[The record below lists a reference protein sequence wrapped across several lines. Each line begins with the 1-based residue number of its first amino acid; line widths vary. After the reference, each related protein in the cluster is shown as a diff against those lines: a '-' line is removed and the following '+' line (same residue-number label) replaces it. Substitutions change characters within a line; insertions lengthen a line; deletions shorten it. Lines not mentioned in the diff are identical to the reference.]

1 MADLYLNSRQVAFA
15 SALLVLGL
23 LAGCTTVNPPPHDT
37 RADARNVPLALP
49 TSLTAA
55 NEPSSPASS
64 DCASIPSMSDAAAAV
79 SLGLNEQ
86 MLNAIKE
93 VRPIDNATVCA
104 MSWAERNAA
113 MLDYRN
119 KYRNRNKAR
128 DRAPARE
135 YILGWDADDL
145 GRLPTSTQILKAES
159 TRRSILD
166 QQTGAFSAGTAGG
179 KAAGIST
186 SQWSFLGPGNVGGR
200 IRAIVFDPRNP
211 SRFFIGAASG
221 GIWLTINAGQSY
233 TAIADFMGN
242 LAIGALTIDPS
253 NPNVMYAGTGE
264 SSTGLAGIGVF
275 KSTDGGLTWNF
286 LNSTTTDTTI
296 NPSGADWGTVN
307 RIAVHPTNS
316 NIVLAGTGYT
326 TGALLRS
333 TNGGQTWTKV
343 RSESA
348 ADIQFD
354 RLNPDRVLAAGMA
367 GYTYL
372 STDAGATW
380 TNSPKLF
387 SNALRGRST
396 TARIE
401 LAWAQSQADRV
412 YASVDNSDL
421 TTGARGEIYRSD
433 DGGTTW
439 ALMSSPKHLSQ
450 QGDYD
455 NTIWVDPFDANL
467 VVTGGLDLYRSTNGG
482 TTFDRISTWQAAG
495 PGLPQPHA
503 DHHVVVSPPNYG
515 PANRTVYFGN
525 DGGIYRSTNIDTAG
539 ANGTSTWQN
548 LNNDLGI
555 TQFYG
560 GAGLAAAGG
569 KIIGGTQDNG
579 TLLRAGGSTST
590 NWSRIFG
597 GDGFFVAV
605 DPVSD
610 ATTYGEL
617 YYAAIF
623 RNGNFICT
631 GITEAYKD
639 TGTNPACGANT
650 TEQAN
655 FNSPFILDTNNR
667 DRMLVG
673 ANSLW
678 VSNNVRVG
686 TPTWTA
692 IKPPVT
698 NPNSTRYINAIAVE
712 TGNSNVIWVGH
723 NASNTTGLPTQIFK
737 TTNGLSATPTWANV
751 AGTGM
756 PTAAIN
762 RITVDQGNPNRVWVA
777 YSGFSLNRLWVT
789 DDGGTNWRSISS
801 GLPAVTIHDVK
812 RHPLQQN
819 WLYVAAA
826 NGVYTSQDNGT
837 TWTAINDGPNS
848 VRVREL
854 FWFDSTTL
862 IAATY
867 SRGMFR
873 TTAIPDISVI
883 GFQPVNYSVAEGGTV
898 TLLVQRTG
906 PLTGQASVN
915 YATLGGTA
923 TSGADFSPISGTLTW
938 PSGDGSTR
946 TIVVPIVQDSIL
958 EGPETFTVVLSG
970 ATGSSIGDSK
980 ATVTIVDDEP
990 DVFPPNC
997 ALPTAGWSK
1006 PAAADT
1012 TWEVARD
1019 SSSEGS
1025 CSLKSISPGDSPP
1038 NLFTKKSQIQF
1049 VGTFAAGTITFDRR
1063 VSSEAGWD
1071 CFRFTIDGVQ
1081 QNVGSTCTAT
1091 QGGAGAGGIGASGD
1105 VPWGAVR
1112 IPVSAGQ
1119 RTLVWSYEKDDSTAT
1134 GEDAAWIDRL
1144 VMPLAGL
1151 TPASLSV
1158 SRIGNSS
1165 GTVTSS
1171 PAGIDCGASCN
1182 ASFSGSP
1189 VVTLTAIAASG
1200 AYFAGWTG
1208 CASVTTT
1215 SCQITLDAAKS
1226 VTATFTATP
1235 ALAPLSKR
1243 GGVDLDGQGRSAL
1256 VVRAASGNQ
1265 LQAGRLVNNAFQ
1277 WTAMADPG
1285 ANFRLIAAV
1294 DFAGNGKSDLPMLR
1308 DNPALLN
1315 ANGQGT
1321 AQFWPDFVG
1330 TAPVTLRDVKPAWD
1344 VQAVGDLDGDG
1355 FGDLV
1360 WRFRGQSPNIDDQGV
1375 SYIWFTNGSGV
1386 TQVRKRGGA
1395 PLTWTL
1401 LGAAD
1406 LNADGSADML
1416 YVSPANAMRALMATT
1431 AATAPRTCAN
1441 LSAGS
1446 IPTGF
1451 APLKLADFTGNR
1463 RGDVLIRNAASG
1475 EVRLISLNAA
1485 GLSLPAFTGD
1495 PDDQNA
1501 SCTSSPL
1508 ALAQTVI
1515 NVSVNADPTWTYF
1528 ASGDFNGDGIFDIV
1542 WKRPDNSLV
1551 LWLMNANGAAP
1562 TVISNAGS
1570 APASS
1575 TPLSLQ

>member
-1 MADLYLNSRQVAFA
+1 
-15 SALLVLGL
+15 
-23 LAGCTTVNPPPHDT
+23 
-37 RADARNVPLALP
+37 
-49 TSLTAA
+49 
-55 NEPSSPASS
+55 
-64 DCASIPSMSDAAAAV
+64 MSDAAAAV
-79 SLGLNEQ
+79 SLGMNEQ

-93 VRPIDNATVCA
+93 VRPINNASVCA
-104 MSWAERNAA
+104 MSWEQRNAA

-119 KYRNRNKAR
+119 KYRNKNKAKA
-128 DRAPARE
+128 RAPARE
-135 YILGWDADDL
+135 YMLTWDADDL

-159 TRRSILD
+159 VRRSMQSD
-166 QQTGAFSAGTAGG
+166 QAATLSTGAAAS
-179 KAAGIST
+179 KAAGISS
-186 SQWSFLGPGNVGGR
+186 SQWTFLGPGNVGGR

-221 GIWLTINAGQSY
+221 GIWLTINDGQSY
-233 TAIADFMGN
+233 TAVADFMGN
-242 LAIGALTIDPS
+242 LTIGSLTIDPS

-264 SSTGLAGIGVF
+264 SSAGLAGIGMF

-286 LNSTTTDTTI
+286 LNSTTTDTTL
-296 NPSGADWGTVN
+296 NPNGADWGTVN

-316 NIVLAGTGYT
+316 NIVLAGTGFT
-326 TGALLRS
+326 TGALFRS
-333 TNGGQTWTKV
+333 TNAGQTWTKM

-372 STDAGATW
+372 STDAGVTW

-401 LAWAQSQADRV
+401 LAWAPSQADRV

-421 TTGARGEIYRSD
+421 TTGSRGEIYRSD

-439 ALMSSPKHLSQ
+439 ALMSSLKHLAQ
-450 QGDYD
+450 QGDY
-455 NTIWVDPFDANL
+455 NNSIWVDAFDANL

-482 TTFDRISTWQAAG
+482 VSFERISTWQAAG

-503 DHHVVVSPPNYG
+503 DHHVIVSPPNYG

-525 DGGIYRSTNIDTAG
+525 DGGIVRSTNIDAAG
-539 ANGTSTWQN
+539 PNGTSTWQN

-579 TLLRAGGSTST
+579 TLLRAAGSTGT

-631 GITEAYKD
+631 GITEAFKD
-639 TGTNPACGANT
+639 TGSNPACGANT

-655 FNSPFILDTNNR
+655 FNSPFILDPNNR

-678 VSNNVRVG
+678 ISNNVRIG
-686 TPTWTA
+686 APTWAA

-723 NASNTTGLPTQIFK
+723 NASNTPGLPTQIFK
-737 TTNGLSATPTWANV
+737 TVNGLSASPTWTNV
-751 AGTGM
+751 AGSGM
-756 PTAAIN
+756 PTSTVN
-762 RITVDQGNPNRVWVA
+762 RITVDAGNPNRVWVA
-777 YSGFSLNRLWVT
+777 YSGFSTNRLWVT
-789 DDGGTNWRSISS
+789 DDGGSNWRSISS

-819 WLYVAAA
+819 WLYVGAA
-826 NGVYTSQDNGT
+826 NGVYTSQDNAL
-837 TWTAINDGPNS
+837 TWTAVNDGPNS

-854 FWFDSTTL
+854 FWYDSTTL

-867 SRGMFR
+867 GRGMFR
-873 TTAIPDISVI
+873 TTAIPDISVV
-883 GFQPVNYSVAEGGTV
+883 GFQPANYSVAEGGAA

-915 YATLGGTA
+915 YTTQGGTA
-923 TSGADFSPISGTLTW
+923 SSGADFSPTNGTLSW

-946 TIVVPIVQDSIL
+946 TIVVPILQDPIL

-970 ATGSSIGDSK
+970 ATGSSVGDSK

-990 DVFPPNC
+990 DVFPSNC
-997 ALPTAGWSK
+997 TMPTTGWSK

-1019 SSSEGS
+1019 SSTEGS

-1049 VGTFAAGTITFDRR
+1049 VGTFVAGNISFDRR

-1081 QNVGSTCTAT
+1081 QNVGSNCTAT
-1091 QGGAGAGGIGASGD
+1091 QGGAGAGGIGASGE
-1105 VPWGAVR
+1105 VPWGAVS

-1119 RTLVWSYEKDDSTAT
+1119 RTLAWSYEKDDSTAT
-1134 GEDAAWIDRL
+1134 GDDAAWIDRL
-1144 VMPLAGL
+1144 VLPLAGL
-1151 TPASLSV
+1151 AQSLLTVTRS
-1158 SRIGNSS
+1158 GNGS
-1165 GTVTSS
+1165 GTVRSIPS
-1171 PAGIDCGASCN
+1171 GIDCGASCS
-1182 ASFSGSP
+1182 ASFFGSP
-1189 VVTLTAIAASG
+1189 VVELTASAATG

-1208 CASVTTT
+1208 CTSVSTTM
-1215 SCQITLDAAKS
+1215 CQVTMDAAKS

-1235 ALAPLSKR
+1235 ALAPLAKR
-1243 GGVDLDGQGRSAL
+1243 GGLDLDGQGRSAL
-1256 VVRAASGNQ
+1256 VVRAAASNQ
-1265 LQAGRLVNNAFQ
+1265 LQAGRLVNNTFQ
-1277 WTAMADPG
+1277 WTPMSDPG
-1285 ANFRLIAAV
+1285 PDFRLIAAV
-1294 DFAGNGKSDLPMLR
+1294 DFAGNGRSDLPMLR

-1315 ANGQGT
+1315 ANGQGIT
-1321 AQFWPDFVG
+1321 QFWPDFVG
-1330 TAPVTLRDVKPAWD
+1330 ISPVPLNIVKPAWD
-1344 VQAVGDLDGDG
+1344 VQAAGDLDGDG

-1386 TQVRKRGGA
+1386 MQVRKRGGA

-1401 LGAAD
+1401 LGATD
-1406 LNADGSADML
+1406 LNADGSSDML
-1416 YVSPANAMRALMATT
+1416 YVSPTNAMRALMATT

-1451 APLKLADFTGNR
+1451 TALKLADFTGNR
-1463 RGDVLIRNAASG
+1463 RGDVLIRNATSG

-1495 PDDQNA
+1495 PDNQNA
-1501 SCTSSPL
+1501 SCTSSTL
-1508 ALAQTVI
+1508 SLTQTLI
-1515 NVSVNADPTWTYF
+1515 NISVNADPTWTYF

-1542 WKRPDNSLV
+1542 WKRPDNTLV

-1562 TVISNAGS
+1562 TVISTAGS
-1570 APASS
+1570 APGST
-1575 TPLSLQ
+1575 TPLPLQ